1 MNSVGD
7 FRHQRFR
14 KSHRPAP
21 LVVFK
26 HRGER
31 EPSRVCRIVIRAVV
45 IYGPVPELEAGVCA
59 VCIVV
64 EKGRQA
70 ELSEPD
76 FEPAFVKRGK
86 MRQWRPGG
94 ANFPSAEG
102 TDQMRLESGD
112 VWRVA

>member
-1 MNSVGD
+1 
-7 FRHQRFR
+7 
-14 KSHRPAP
+14 HRPAP

-45 IYGPVPELEAGVCA
+45 IYGPVHELEAGVCA

-64 EKGRQA
+64 EKVRQA

-76 FEPAFVKRGK
+76 FEPAFGKRGK
-86 MRQWRPGG
+86 KCDWRWGVANLG
-94 ANFPSAEG
+94 AVEVSF
-102 TDQMRLESGD
+102 
-112 VWRVA
+112 VALGRANETPDATAI